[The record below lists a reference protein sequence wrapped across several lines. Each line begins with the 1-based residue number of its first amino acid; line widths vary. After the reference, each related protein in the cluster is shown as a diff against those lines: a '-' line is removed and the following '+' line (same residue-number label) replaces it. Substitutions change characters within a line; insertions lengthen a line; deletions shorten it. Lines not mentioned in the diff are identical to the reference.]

1 MNRTDISTRRGR
13 IGARRLRRTVG
24 SLAVVVLAAGLA
36 ACGSDDDSSD
46 PATTEAGGATGS
58 APTDSGATEGG
69 GSAEADAAAAA
80 QRVEAAL
87 QPITEIGVD
96 VPLTETPPTGL
107 TVAWIGGGLQS
118 TQPITPGYEAATEA
132 LGWDLVIIDYDPAD
146 PQTVNAAV
154 QQAVD
159 QGVDFI
165 GISGTDVASFE
176 QAAQAAIAAE
186 IPIIDMYSTN
196 ETTGAEGN
204 GIYAVISDADSTR
217 TTARQVA
224 DWVIADSGG
233 TANAVFVNLPEFP
246 ILQISAEAA
255 REHYATACP
264 GCTFDELDVTLDD
277 LVSGAIPAAVV
288 SYLQTHPDTNYV
300 SYAIGD
306 LFSGV
311 AESLST
317 SGLEGQAQQVG
328 GVPNAEQVQSLIDKQ
343 SSVWAMLPREE
354 SAWHAVDAMARLSIG
369 QDLSGVNPVLLTAL
383 WDQANVPTPVQE
395 YRGADGYEDA
405 FAQLWG
411 V

>member
-1 MNRTDISTRRGR
+1 MSTAGITIQGGRTRRGT
-13 IGARRLRRTVG
+13 LRRTV
-24 SLAVVVLAAGLA
+24 SCVAALALAAGLA
-36 ACGSDDDSSD
+36 ACGSDDDSSESV
-46 PATTEAGGATGS
+46 TTEPAAATDTGATDTG
-58 APTDSGATEGG
+58 ATDSGS
-69 GSAEADAAAAA
+69 SAEADAAAAA
-80 QRVEAAL
+80 DRVEAAL

-96 VPLTETPPTGL
+96 VPLDETPPTGI

-118 TQPITPGYEAATEA
+118 TQPITPGYQGATEA

-159 QGVDFI
+159 QGVDYI

-196 ETTGAEGN
+196 ETTGADGN

-217 TTARQVA
+217 ATARQIA

-233 TANAVFVNLPEFP
+233 TGNVVFVNLPEFP
-246 ILQISAEAA
+246 ILQISADAA
-255 REHYATACP
+255 TEHYASACA
-264 GCTFDELDVTLDD
+264 GCTFDVLDVTLND
-277 LVSGAIPAAVV
+277 LVSGAVPSAVV
-288 SYLQTHPDTNYV
+288 SYLQNHPDTTYV

-306 LFSGV
+306 LFGGV
-311 AESLST
+311 AAALAT
-317 SGLEGQAQQVG
+317 AGLDGQAQQVG
-328 GVPNAEQVQSLIDKQ
+328 GVPNADQVQSLIDKQ

-383 WDQANVPTPVQE
+383 WDQENVPTPVQE
-395 YRGADGYEDA
+395 YRGAEGFEEA